1 MDVKKRD
8 GSTEEFDS
16 EKLRDS
22 LLNAGATIDNATKVA
37 NAVGDRVRDGTRTEE
52 IKRIAKAELKRLD
65 PTAAQRYGT
74 RPPGAA

>member
-22 LLNAGATIDNATKVA
+22 MLNAGATVDNAKKVA
-37 NAVGDRVRDGTRTEE
+37 DTVADRVGDGTRTEE
-52 IKRIAKAELKRLD
+52 IKRLAGTELRRLD
-65 PTAAQRYGT
+65 PTAAQRYEK
-74 RPPGAA
+74 AAA